1 MRQGIAPVK
10 RDVENPEMPR
20 HLYISYEIN
29 EADTH
34 CAPLYMPDNLSR
46 KEIANTL
53 GYDGDLQNEFNQEL
67 S

>member
-20 HLYISYEIN
+20 HSYISYEIN

-34 CAPLYMPDNLSR
+34 CAPLYMPDNLESR
-46 KEIANTL
+46 PEIKAPNYRL
-53 GYDGDLQNEFNQEL
+53 GKAP
-67 S
+67 SKP